1 METLL
6 LIGPDSP
13 ELRRLKSTL
22 LRHGFQVKFVLAEEL
37 ERFES
42 RERESRF
49 ALGLM
54 ETAKSE
60 RLQDLAQK
68 VRRNS
73 SCKELPL
80 MALIRPDQMRE
91 LAATAGLED
100 FLLTPAD
107 PELIEARVRFVL
119 SRLNH
124 LVPGSGKR
132 FGALEI
138 HVDRYEVLLD
148 KEPLELTYKEFE
160 LLKFLA
166 THPDRVFSLDQ
177 LLNQVWG
184 YNFIGG
190 TRTVDVHVRR
200 LRAKLGPKYATLI
213 DTVRNV
219 GYKFL
224 ESL

>member
-6 LIGPDSP
+6 LIGPESL
-13 ELRRLKSTL
+13 EFRQLKSTL
-22 LRHGFQVKFVLAEEL
+22 LKRGFQVKAISAEEL

-42 RERESRF
+42 HERENRF
-49 ALGLM
+49 ALGLL
-54 ETAKSE
+54 ETAKAE
-60 RLQDLAQK
+60 RLQDLVQK

-73 SCKELPL
+73 SCKEIPL
-80 MALIRPDQMRE
+80 IALIREAQVRE
-91 LAATAGLED
+91 LGTSAGLED
-100 FLLTPAD
+100 FLFLPAE
-107 PELIEARVRFVL
+107 PEAVETRVRFVL
-119 SRLNH
+119 GRLNH
-124 LVPGSGKR
+124 LVPGTGKR

-138 HVDRYEVLLD
+138 HIDRYEVLLD
-148 KEPLELTYKEFE
+148 REPLELTYKEFE

-166 THPDRVFSLDQ
+166 THPDRVFSRDQ

-219 GYKFL
+219 GYKFKEEL
-224 ESL
+224 

>member
-6 LIGPDSP
+6 LIGSDSP
-13 ELRRLKSTL
+13 EIRRLKSAL
-22 LRHGFQVKFVLAEEL
+22 LKQGFQVKFVLAEEM
-37 ERFES
+37 ERLHEKG
-42 RERESRF
+42 RF
-49 ALGLM
+49 ALGLL
-54 ETAKSE
+54 EAAKSE
-60 RLQDLAQK
+60 RLQEIIQK
-68 VRRNS
+68 VRQNS
-73 SCKELPL
+73 ACKELPL
-80 MALIRPDQMRE
+80 IALIGDHQLRE
-91 LAATAGLED
+91 LGAITGLED
-100 FLLTPAD
+100 FLILPAE
-107 PELIEARVRFVL
+107 PEAIEARVRFVL
-119 SRLNH
+119 GRLNH
-124 LVPGSGKR
+124 LVPGTGKR

-138 HVDRYEVLLD
+138 HVDRYEVLLSG
-148 KEPLELTYKEFE
+148 EPLELTYKEFE

-166 THPDRVFSLDQ
+166 THPERVFSRDQ

-224 ESL
+224 EEL

>member
-13 ELRRLKSTL
+13 EIRRLKGTL
-22 LRHGFQVKFVLAEEL
+22 LKHGFQAKFVSAEEL
-37 ERFES
+37 ERLHEK
-42 RERESRF
+42 ESRF
-49 ALGLM
+49 ALGLV
-54 ETAKSE
+54 ETGKSE
-60 RLQDLAQK
+60 RLQDLVQK
-68 VRRNS
+68 VRSNS

-80 MALIRPDQMRE
+80 MALIRPDQLRE
-91 LAATAGLED
+91 LGTAAGLED
-100 FLLTPAD
+100 FLIFPAD
-107 PELIEARVRFVL
+107 PEMIEARVRFVL

-124 LVPGSGKR
+124 FVPGAGKR

-138 HVDRYEVLLD
+138 NVDRYEVLLG

-166 THPDRVFSLDQ
+166 THPGRVFSRDQ

-200 LRAKLGPKYATLI
+200 LRAKLGPKYAALI

>member
-1 METLL
+1 MESLL
-6 LIGPDSP
+6 LIGPESTD
-13 ELRRLKSTL
+13 LRRLKSVL
-22 LRHGFQVKFVLAEEL
+22 LKRGFQVLAGQPEDL
-37 ERFES
+37 DRLCERG
-42 RERESRF
+42 RF
-49 ALGLM
+49 ALGLL

-60 RLQDLAQK
+60 RLQELVQK
-68 VRRNS
+68 VRLNS
-73 SCKELPL
+73 ACKELPL
-80 MALIRPDQMRE
+80 IALSRQDQVRE
-91 LAATAGLED
+91 LGVAAGLED
-100 FLLTPAD
+100 FVALPAE
-107 PELIEARVRFVL
+107 PEAIEVRVRFVL

-124 LVPGSGKR
+124 LVPGAGKQ

-138 HVDRYEVLLD
+138 HADRYEVLLNR
-148 KEPLELTYKEFE
+148 EPLELTYKEFE

-166 THPDRVFSLDQ
+166 THPGRVFSRDQ

-224 ESL
+224 EEL

>member
-1 METLL
+1 MMETLL
-6 LIGPDSP
+6 LIGPEGGDLQK
-13 ELRRLKSTL
+13 LRSMLLK
-22 LRHGFQVKFVLAEEL
+22 RGFQVRAGQSADL
-37 ERFES
+37 ERLCEK
-42 RERESRF
+42 ESRF
-49 ALGLM
+49 ALGLV
-54 ETAKSE
+54 EAGPE
-60 RLQDLAQK
+60 RLQDLVQK
-68 VRRNS
+68 LRKNP
-73 SCKELPL
+73 SCKEIPL
-80 MALIRPDQMRE
+80 IALIHGSQVRE
-91 LAATAGLED
+91 MGSAAGLED
-100 FLLTPAD
+100 FLVLPAE
-107 PELIEARVRFVL
+107 PEMIEARVRFVL
-119 SRLNH
+119 GRLNH
-124 LVPGSGKR
+124 LVPGAGKR

-166 THPDRVFSLDQ
+166 THPGRVFSRDQ

-200 LRAKLGPKYATLI
+200 LRAKLGPKYASLI

-224 ESL
+224 EEL

>member
-1 METLL
+1 MESLL
-6 LIGPDSP
+6 LIGPESAD
-13 ELRRLKSTL
+13 LRRLKSDL
-22 LRHGFQVKFVLAEEL
+22 LKRGFQVVAGQSEDL
-37 ERFES
+37 ERLCGKG
-42 RERESRF
+42 RF
-49 ALGLM
+49 ALGLL
-54 ETAKSE
+54 EAAKSE
-60 RLQDLAQK
+60 RLQEIIQK
-68 VRRNS
+68 VRQNS
-73 SCKELPL
+73 ACKELPL
-80 MALIRPDQMRE
+80 IALIGDHQLRE
-91 LAATAGLED
+91 LGPITGLED
-100 FLLTPAD
+100 FLILPAE
-107 PELIEARVRFVL
+107 PEAIEARVRFVL
-119 SRLNH
+119 GRLNH
-124 LVPGSGKR
+124 LVPGTGKR

-138 HVDRYEVLLD
+138 HVDRYEVLLN

-166 THPDRVFSLDQ
+166 THPERVFSRDQ

-224 ESL
+224 EEL

>member
-6 LIGPDSP
+6 LIGPDST
-13 ELRRLKSTL
+13 ELRKLKSL
-22 LRHGFQVKFVLAEEL
+22 LLKRGFQVRAGQVSEL
-37 ERFES
+37 ERLCEK
-42 RERESRF
+42 EGRF
-49 ALGLM
+49 SLGLL
-54 ETAKSE
+54 EIAQSD
-60 RLQDLAQK
+60 RLPELVQK
-68 VRRNS
+68 VRGNS
-73 SCKELPL
+73 SCQEIPL
-80 MALIRPDQMRE
+80 IALIREHQLRDLR
-91 LAATAGLED
+91 AAAGLED
-100 FLLTPAD
+100 FLIVPAG
-107 PELIEARVRFVL
+107 PEVVEARVRFVL

-124 LVPGSGKR
+124 AVPGEGKR

-138 HVDRYEVLLD
+138 HVDRYEVLLN

-166 THPDRVFSLDQ
+166 THPGRVFSRDQ

-200 LRAKLGPKYATLI
+200 LRAKLGPKYASLV

-219 GYKFL
+219 GYRFQ
-224 ESL
+224 ESIL